1 MNNKTLTVILVA
13 LVAFAAGYFASSFF
27 GSGSIQSED
36 QVNLETENDSLSY
49 FLGLN
54 IGYQS
59 IDYNFS
65 NLDPA
70 LVGSGINAVL
80 NDSSVFDQQTA
91 SMITMQLQRRISQR
105 ESAKSQ
111 QEGADFLAQN
121 AQREEVIETE
131 SGLQY
136 EVLKEGDGEMPTDT
150 STVTVHY
157 HGTLTDGTVFD
168 SSVERGEPAT
178 FPLNRVI
185 PGWTEGLQLMQT
197 GSKYKFYIPGE
208 LAYGDRPPSNEIP
221 PNAVLIFEVELL
233 SVGGES

>member
-1 MNNKTLTVILVA
+1 MNNKVLTVILVA
-13 LVAFAAGYFASSFF
+13 IVAFAAGYFASNFI
-27 GSGSIQSED
+27 GSGKIQTED
-36 QVNLETENDSLSY
+36 QVNLKTEEDSMSY

-80 NDSSVFDQQTA
+80 NDSSVFDRQTA
-91 SMITMQLQRRISQR
+91 SMITMELQRKISQR
-105 ESAKSQ
+105 EAQKTQ
-111 QEGADFLAQN
+111 QAGQEFLDKN
-121 AQREEVIETE
+121 AEKDGVFVTE

-136 EVLKEGDGEMPTDT
+136 EILEEGDGPSPSDT

-157 HGTLTDGTVFD
+157 HGTLVDGTVFD

-185 PGWTEGLQLMQT
+185 PGWTEGLQLMKT
-197 GSKYKFYIPGE
+197 GAKYKFYIPGE
-208 LAYGDRPPSNEIP
+208 LAYGERPPSREIP
-221 PNAVLIFEVELL
+221 SNAVLIFEVELIG
-233 SVGGES
+233 VDQ